1 MKILAIDT
9 SCDET
14 AVAVTEGRRIL
25 SNELFSQ
32 IQMHTDYGGVMP
44 QIARRAHEEHI
55 DAVVEKALKK
65 AHMTMDDIDAVAVT
79 FGPGLA
85 IALGVGIDK
94 AKELAQKHNKKLIA
108 VNHMEGHIYSC
119 FAQNSKGNPSEEM
132 QFPYIVLLVSG
143 SHTELVLF
151 SDHCTYVVIGSTVDD
166 AAGEAL
172 DKAARLIV
180 DDMVYPGGPLI
191 EQLAEKGDHN
201 TYDFPRP
208 MQYSK
213 DLHFSYSGLK
223 TSLRY
228 VVEKMSTK
236 ERIGAMHNLAASFQA
251 AAFDALMIKLEKACK
266 QYGVWNVAVG
276 GGVSANMLLRKKVR
290 DLVTKNGGNV
300 YFPTGK
306 KLFGDNA
313 GMIGIAGHFHAEK
326 GDFVEDFE
334 TLQRVARPRL

>member
-32 IQMHTDYGGVMP
+32 IHMHTEYGGVMP
-44 QIARRAHEEHI
+44 QVARRAHEEHI

-65 AHMTMDDIDAVAVT
+65 AHVTMDDIDAVAVT

-94 AKELAQKHNKKLIA
+94 AKVLAQKYSKKLIA

-119 FAQNSKGNPSEEM
+119 FAQNSQGNPSEEM
-132 QFPYIVLLVSG
+132 TFPYIVLLVSG

-151 SDHCTYVVIGSTVDD
+151 SDHCTYEMVGSTVDD
-166 AAGEAL
+166 AVGEAL

-191 EQLAEKGDHN
+191 EELAQKGDPKA
-201 TYDFPRP
+201 YDFPRP

-228 VVEKMSTK
+228 VVEKMSVK
-236 ERIGAMHNLAASFQA
+236 ERVGAMNNLAASFQA
-251 AAFDALMIKLEKACK
+251 AAFDALLIKLEKACK
-266 QYGVWNVAVG
+266 QYGIWNVAVG
-276 GGVSANMLLRKKVR
+276 GGVSANLLLRKKVR
-290 DLVTKNGGNV
+290 GLVTKNGGNV

-313 GMIGIAGHFHAEK
+313 GMIGIAAHFHAEK

-334 TLQRVARPRL
+334 KLQRVARPRL